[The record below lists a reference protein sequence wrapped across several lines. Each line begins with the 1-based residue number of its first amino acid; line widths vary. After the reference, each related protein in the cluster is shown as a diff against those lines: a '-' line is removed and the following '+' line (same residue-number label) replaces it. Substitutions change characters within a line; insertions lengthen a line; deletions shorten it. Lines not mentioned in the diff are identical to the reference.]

1 MITRL
6 KISRSATG
14 MVTNHYTSLGQQY
27 TPNILLRN
35 ALMLSIKNSD
45 KYNNEKMNF
54 NGSEF
59 QMSTLLGSDSDIY
72 KLLLDEYYN
81 RKLGDEDFKN
91 VLVFHFEQGLKSEM
105 FKSLF
110 NF

>member
-1 MITRL
+1 MISRL

-14 MVTNHYTSLGQQY
+14 LVTNFFSSLGRQY

-35 ALMLSIKNSD
+35 ALMLSVAD
-45 KYNNEKMNF
+45 GDVYENESMDF

-72 KLLLDEYYN
+72 KLLLDEYYGK
-81 RKLGDEDFKN
+81 KLNDEEFKN
-91 VLVFHFEQGLKSEM
+91 VLVFHFEKGMRSKK
-105 FKSLF
+105 FKSIF
-110 NF
+110 SH

>member
-6 KISRSATG
+6 KISSSATG
-14 MVTNHYTSLGQQY
+14 LVTNHYTALGRKY

-35 ALMLSIKNSD
+35 ALMLSISNGD
-45 KYNNEKMNF
+45 KYNNTTMNY

-59 QMSTLLGSDSDIY
+59 QMSTLLGSDSEIY
-72 KLLLDEYYN
+72 KLLLDEHYN

-91 VLVFHFEQGLKSEM
+91 VLVFHFEQGLKNEK

-110 NF
+110 SH

>member
-6 KISRSATG
+6 KISSSATG
-14 MVTNHYTSLGQQY
+14 LVSNHYTALGRKF

-35 ALMLSIKNSD
+35 ALMLSMSNGD
-45 KYNNEKMNF
+45 KYNNETMNY

-59 QMSTLLGSDSDIY
+59 QMSTLLGSDSEIY
-72 KLLLDEYYN
+72 KLLLDEFYKK
-81 RKLGDEDFKN
+81 KLDDEEFRS
-91 VLVFHFEQGLKSEM
+91 VLIFHFEQGLKNKE

-110 NF
+110 SH